1 MKSVFVIRVVGLT
14 CLAVGALRLWNG
26 QQQSLADAVVGA
38 QSPEPAPR
46 LPRDQL
52 LVYRDPEG
60 DLRPIQGTA
69 EWPRRRREILAG
81 MRQIMGELPTDEAK
95 RVPLDVEVVRE
106 DDCGSYLRQLITYA
120 SEPGSRVPAYLCL
133 PKTVLGT
140 KGRRVPAVLCLHG
153 TDDVVGHGT
162 VVGLGSRPNRQYAAE
177 LAERGFI
184 TLAPSYPRLAKYQ
197 PDLAGLGWQSGTLKA
212 VWDNQRGLD
221 YLSTLPEV
229 DATRGF
235 GAIGHSL
242 GGHNSVYTAVFDQ
255 RITMVV
261 SSCGLDSF
269 LDYYGGDP
277 KRWQPGQGWTQ
288 TLYMP
293 RLAEYH
299 NRLDQIPFDFQ
310 ELIGALA
317 PRRVLLIAPTRDH
330 NFQAASVDRIAR
342 AAGEVYALFGHPER
356 LTVLHPDCEHDFP
369 NEVREQAY
377 QVLAEVLRPEP
388 GPDAKP

>member
-1 MKSVFVIRVVGLT
+1 MRSVFVIRVVGLA
-14 CLAVGALRLWNG
+14 CLATGALRLWNG
-26 QQQSLADAVVGA
+26 QHQSLADARAVA
-38 QSPEPAPR
+38 ESPEPAPR

-52 LVYRDPEG
+52 LVYRASEG
-60 DLRPIQGTA
+60 DLRPIQTVA
-69 EWPRRRREILAG
+69 EWPRRRREIVAG

-106 DDCGSYLRQLITYA
+106 DDCGSYVRRLITYV

-133 PKTVLGT
+133 PKRVLT
-140 KGRRVPAVLCLHG
+140 EPNARAPAVLCLHG

-184 TLAPSYPRLAKYQ
+184 TLAPNYPRLAKYQ

-221 YLSTLPEV
+221 YLSTLPQV

-242 GGHNSVYTAVFDQ
+242 GGHNSVYTAVFDE
-255 RITMVV
+255 RITAIV

-288 TLYMP
+288 ALYMP
-293 RLAEYH
+293 RLADYH
-299 NRLDQIPFDFQ
+299 DRLDQIPFDFH

-317 PRRVLLIAPTRDH
+317 PRRVLIIAPTRDH

-342 AAGEVYALFGHPER
+342 AAGAVYALFGHPER
-356 LTVLHPDCEHDFP
+356 LSVLHPDCEHDFP

-377 QVLAEVLRPEP
+377 QVLTEVLRGSPRNGGGE
-388 GPDAKP
+388 